1 MSFRFEF
8 MDGQDEDSDDCDCPH
23 HFYTHYGPSRRQST
37 KCPTKTELL
46 NVTLEDLYK
55 GKKLNHKVT
64 KDVSCKVCKG
74 NGSKKCSTC
83 NGRGKCLV
91 NGPKTKNHKK
101 KNNRIVKDCT
111 KCCGTGKYGGTNVS
125 NCTKC
130 NKTRIVRET
139 VSYNVNILP
148 GMRDGQMITLS
159 GEGDE
164 KDGLE
169 AGDLI
174 FILQCENHNCFKR
187 NGDDLIMEKKIEL
200 SGALCG
206 TSMIIEQLDGRK
218 ILLTREGDGTIQPG
232 FICKIQNEGMPIP
245 NSNKKFGNMFI
256 KFEVAFPSS
265 YFFKN
270 EELYKELEEAL
281 PSKQKVKPRGEEV
294 SLQEYNRRR
303 YQFTNRREA
312 YDSESDEE
320 EESCHFSHPQ
330 CPMH

>member
-1 MSFRFEF
+1 
-8 MDGQDEDSDDCDCPH
+8 
-23 HFYTHYGPSRRQST
+23 
-37 KCPTKTELL
+37 
-46 NVTLEDLYK
+46 
-55 GKKLNHKVT
+55 
-64 KDVSCKVCKG
+64 
-74 NGSKKCSTC
+74 
-83 NGRGKCLV
+83 
-91 NGPKTKNHKK
+91 
-101 KNNRIVKDCT
+101 
-111 KCCGTGKYGGTNVS
+111 
-125 NCTKC
+125 
-130 NKTRIVRET
+130 
-139 VSYNVNILP
+139 
-148 GMRDGQMITLS
+148 MRDGQMITLS

-169 AGDLI
+169 AGDII

-200 SGALCG
+200 SEALCG

-232 FICKIQNEGMPIP
+232 FICKIKNEGMPIP
-245 NSNKKFGNMFI
+245 KSNKKFGNMFI

-265 YFFKN
+265 LKMMNFIRI
-270 EELYKELEEAL
+270 ELEEAL
-281 PSKQKVKPRGEEV
+281 PSKQKVKPLGEEV
-294 SLQEYNRRR
+294 SLQEYDGRR